1 MLETKAMGTKHLK
14 FVSITEAITEVKN
27 TLLMQSELKKRE
39 ELKPL
44 LRQLE
49 ALQIKIRIPVKD
61 RPI

>member
-1 MLETKAMGTKHLK
+1 MGTKHLK
-14 FVSITEAITEVKN
+14 FVSITEAITEIKN